1 MVLAGALWWIYFDTA
16 ADFNLRVLELSGG
29 SPTMARTIF
38 AVGHMLPCFALLVTA
53 AGVGL
58 LLEEEPPRIAYWLGC
73 VGIGIYLLGT
83 RVFLKASSRPS
94 GVARVLLLIAT
105 FQLARLDI
113 DSPHAYLWLLAG
125 WTVLCA
131 VLTTGATGF
140 STTPRRARG
149 SRS

>member
-105 FQLARLDI
+105 FQLARARHRSLCL
-113 DSPHAYLWLLAG
+113 PVAAG
-125 WTVLCA
+125 GVD
-131 VLTTGATGF
+131 GALRRADDRGYGV

-149 SRS
+149 SHS